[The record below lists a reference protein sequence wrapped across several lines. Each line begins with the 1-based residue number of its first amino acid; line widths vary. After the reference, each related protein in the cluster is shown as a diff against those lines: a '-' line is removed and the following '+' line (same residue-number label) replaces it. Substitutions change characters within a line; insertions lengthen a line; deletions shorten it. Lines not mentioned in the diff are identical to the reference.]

1 MEKCVSFMKKIWWKI
16 ALPVVALGVGIGGM
30 KAITASADKDEEK
43 EIVDTRPTV
52 KVEAVVATDYPVM
65 ISSFGE
71 VQPLESTLLAAQV
84 SGEVVEWHPNF
95 VPGGLV
101 KRGDI
106 LFTIEKDAY
115 EAALLQA
122 EADLS
127 IAQASLIEEQ
137 ARADVAKQ
145 EAKNLPKRK
154 VTDLYLRKPQVIS
167 AKAAVKSAEARLRI
181 ARRDLANC
189 EITAPYDA
197 LVLYRNVGV
206 GQYVNQGATVAQINN
221 IESAEVTFP
230 IAGFDSAFLPRE
242 LAGEKATIIGKGI
255 RTIEREGTISRDLGV
270 IDETTRMSQLVVRI
284 NDPYSLQS
292 DQPELKFG
300 SYVEVQFVGR
310 TLQKAFKLP
319 QDLVTNRT
327 VWVLDKDDKM
337 IPKQVDILR
346 ESEEFFLV
354 GNGLTENDRLVMT
367 LPEYPQEGMAVKIA
381 EDNNEL
387 VAQQ

>member
-1 MEKCVSFMKKIWWKI
+1 MKKIWLKV
-16 ALPVVALGVGIGGM
+16 LVPVVVLGAGFGGM
-30 KAITASADKDEEK
+30 QVITATAEKEEEK
-43 EIVDTRPTV
+43 EVVDTRPTV
-52 KVEAVVATDYPVM
+52 KVESLLATDYPVM

-71 VQPLESTLLAAQV
+71 VKPLESTMLASQV
-84 SGEVVEWHPNF
+84 SGEVVEWNPNF

-106 LFTIEKDAY
+106 LFTIEKDTY

-145 EAKNLPKRK
+145 EAKNLPKTK

-181 ARRDLANC
+181 AKRDLANC
-189 EITAPYDA
+189 EIKAPYDA

-206 GQYVNQGATVAQINN
+206 GQFVNQGATVAEINN

-230 IAGFDSAFLPRE
+230 IAGFDSTFLPKD
-242 LAGEKATIIGKGI
+242 LAGEQATVIGKGI
-255 RTIEREGTISRDLGV
+255 RTIQREGKIARDLGV
-270 IDETTRMSQLVVRI
+270 IDQTTRMSQLVVRI
-284 NDPYSLQS
+284 EDPYSLES
-292 DQPELKFG
+292 DQPEMKFG

-310 TLQKAFKLP
+310 TLRQTFKLP

-327 VWVLDKDDKM
+327 VWVLDSEDKM
-337 IPKQVDILR
+337 VPRQVEILR
-346 ESEEFFLV
+346 ESEEFFLI
-354 GNGLTENDRLVMT
+354 GSGLNENDRLVMT
-367 LPEYPQEGMAVKIA
+367 LPEYPQEGMAVKISQDENA
-381 EDNNEL
+381 L